1 MVTWRRRLK
10 FRIHLGVAIGN
21 HFNDKKNNEN
31 DVKVPNIY
39 LLLND
44 LKESMIYEAKKNI
57 AIYIFLSQIFQFKKC
72 PIYFMNFPICKFI
85 CAKDL

>member
-39 LLLND
+39 LVLNE
-44 LKESMIYEAKKNI
+44 ESMIYESKEKHSNLHFFI
-57 AIYIFLSQIFQFKKC
+57 S
-72 PIYFMNFPICKFI
+72 NFSVQKMSNLFYEFSN
-85 CAKDL
+85 L